1 ADDARS
7 SHTEPPLS
15 VTRGSC
21 PCLKGDA
28 FSSLGRVLKNRPA
41 EVRFS
46 NRPSGSSAFRLSTA
60 SLIGRLGQALSG
72 YPPLQCRCRSRARA
86 SLRTRHQGPCM
97 GLFESSRVTHFFHR
111 RVLGSISPGL
121 ILTASSAMMQSG

>member
-1 ADDARS
+1 MTWAA
-7 SHTEPPLS
+7 
-15 VTRGSC
+15 RGS
-21 PCLKGDA
+21 
-28 FSSLGRVLKNRPA
+28 SRPPILFVA
-41 EVRFS
+41 VHE
-46 NRPSGSSAFRLSTA
+46 SAFGTKGTSRDVYYLSA

-121 ILTASSAMMQSG
+121 ILTASSTMMQSG